1 MESRLDLRIQ
11 QYEDAVGNFGES
23 LSIDL
28 KGLSDKII
36 DSIKSG
42 RAQKFEVCVELLW
55 KTLKSYLWEVNG
67 IDSKSPKTV
76 VKEAY
81 NQGSFSVQDYE
92 HIIGM
97 LDDRN
102 NLSHIY
108 EKEQFEAIYL
118 RIINAYPVL
127 IKVLEFLKQGIKP
140 SK

>member
-102 NLSHIY
+102 KLSHIY

>member
-11 QYEDAVGNFGES
+11 QYEDAVGNFSES

-28 KGLSDKII
+28 KGLSEKII

-55 KTLKSYLWEVNG
+55 RTLKSYLWEING
-67 IDSKSPKTV
+67 IDSKSPKQV
-76 VKEAY
+76 IKEAY
-81 NQGSFSVQDYE
+81 NQDVFSVQEYE
-92 HIIGM
+92 HVMGM

-102 NLSHIY
+102 KLSHIY

>member
-11 QYEDAVGNFGES
+11 QYEDAVGNFSES

-28 KGLSDKII
+28 KGLSEKII

-55 KTLKSYLWEVNG
+55 KTLKSYLWEING
-67 IDSKSPKTV
+67 IDSKSPKQV
-76 VKEAY
+76 IKEAY
-81 NQGSFSVQDYE
+81 NQEVFSVLEYE
-92 HIIGM
+92 HVMGM

-102 NLSHIY
+102 RLSHVY
-108 EKEQFEAIYL
+108 EKEQFEEIYL
-118 RIINAYPVL
+118 RIMNAFPTL
-127 IKVLEFLKQGIKP
+127 TKALEYLRHEIKP

>member
-28 KGLSDKII
+28 KGLSEKII

-55 KTLKSYLWEVNG
+55 KTLKSYLWEING
-67 IDSKSPKTV
+67 IDSKSPKQV
-76 VKEAY
+76 IKEAY
-81 NQGSFSVQDYE
+81 NQEVFSVLEYE
-92 HIIGM
+92 HVMGM

-102 NLSHIY
+102 RLSHVY
-108 EKEQFEAIYL
+108 EKEQFEEIYL
-118 RIINAYPVL
+118 RIMNAFPTL
-127 IKVLEFLKQGIKP
+127 IKALEYLKHEIKP

>member
-11 QYEDAVGNFGES
+11 QYEDAVKNLGES

-55 KTLKSYLWEVNG
+55 KTLKSYLWEING
-67 IDSKSPKTV
+67 IDSKSPKQV
-76 VKEAY
+76 IKEAY
-81 NQGSFSVQDYE
+81 NQDVFSVQEYE
-92 HIIGM
+92 HVMGM

-102 NLSHIY
+102 RLSHVY
-108 EKEQFEAIYL
+108 EKEQIEDIYL
-118 RIINAYPVL
+118 RIMNAFPTL
-127 IKVLEFLKQGIKP
+127 NKALEHLRHEIKP

>member
-11 QYEDAVGNFGES
+11 QYEDAVKNLGES

-81 NQGSFSVQDYE
+81 NQGSFSVQNYE

-102 NLSHIY
+102 KLSHIY

>member
-81 NQGSFSVQDYE
+81 NQGSFSVQNYE

-102 NLSHIY
+102 KLSHIY